1 MVILFIC
8 QKGWAQ
14 TRSKGLYTAK
24 LGALQGEKSSLPG
37 APGLTFPYNKH
48 FGEVAER
55 LKAPVLKTGVG

>member
-14 TRSKGLYTAK
+14 PRSKGLYTAK
-24 LGALQGEKSSLPG
+24 LGPLQGEKSSLPG
-37 APGLTFPYNKH
+37 APRLTFPYTSRS
-48 FGEVAER
+48 GEVAER